1 MPWCESCS
9 RYIDPPAEGIV
20 PECPGCGRPAGPPEA
35 EPTAPWHFKLLVAAT
50 LAYLILRAYQGAL
63 WLWERL

>member
-20 PECPGCGRPAGPPEA
+20 AQCPGCGQPAGAPEA
-35 EPTAPWHFKLLVAAT
+35 EPKAPWHFKLLVAAT
-50 LAYLILRAYQGAL
+50 IAYLAFRAYQGVL
-63 WLWERL
+63 WLLARL